1 VFNLHTA
8 VYKFSRIITEH
19 DLTISLEKT
28 KLVAFKGRDPVR
40 SKIVIDDKIVEQVNS
55 FKYLGNLITYEKE
68 VDIRNVW
75 NEYLKITGIIKNMF
89 RPQKTRIKL
98 YNTLALPAVLYG
110 SENWTTKARDART
123 VTAAEMKH
131 MRKTA
136 GYTWTDY
143 KRTK

>member
-1 VFNLHTA
+1 M
-8 VYKFSRIITEH
+8 EH
-19 DLTISLEKT
+19 DLTISVQKT

-40 SKIVIDDKIVEQVNS
+40 SKIVIDNKIIEQVNS
-55 FKYLGNLITYEKE
+55 FKYLGTLITYEKK
-68 VDIRNVW
+68 VDIDNIL

-98 YNTLALPAVLYG
+98 YNTLDLPAVLYG
-110 SENWTTKARDART
+110 SENWTIKAKDARR
-123 VTAAEMKH
+123 VAAAEMKC

-136 GYTWTDY
+136 GCTWTDY